1 MGQKVCIK
9 SDDREMTCERRLK
22 GSEGG
27 SYMKISVGSLGYQGS
42 VAAKEKQAPPTF
54 CEWIYVLLCHRA
66 FATAW
71 Y

>member
-42 VAAKEKQAPPTF
+42 VAAKEKQALPTF
-54 CEWIYVLLCHRA
+54 CE
-66 FATAW
+66 
-71 Y
+71 